1 MASKELLYN
10 CLQQMYTNT
19 LTGQGESVRNIVLVG
34 FMGTGKTSVGQKLAA
49 RLQMP
54 MIDTDDIIVEDSGMD
69 IPDIFAR
76 YGEAHFRDLES
87 AAVRKAANLEN
98 HVISTG
104 GGVVL
109 RESNLEML
117 KRSGPVFCLT
127 ATSEEIWRRVGG
139 ETHRPLLQAPNPLG
153 HIEQMLIERHPF
165 YARADYEIP
174 TTGLSIKAVTDKIIE
189 IFQQSLHSR

>member
-1 MASKELLYN
+1 MSWL
-10 CLQQMYTNT
+10 
-19 LTGQGESVRNIVLVG
+19 VLWEQARPQWA
-34 FMGTGKTSVGQKLAA
+34 QKLAE

-54 MIDTDDIIVEDSGMD
+54 MIDTDDIVVEDSGMD

-76 YGEAHFRDLES
+76 YGEVHFRDLEN

-117 KRSGPVFCLT
+117 KRNGVVFCLT
-127 ATSEEIWRRVGG
+127 ATAEEIWRRVGS

-153 HIEQMLIERHPF
+153 NIEQMLIERSSLLTL
-165 YARADYEIP
+165 ARLMRSQPQDYQ
-174 TTGLSIKAVTDKIIE
+174 LKRLRIK
-189 IFQQSLHSR
+189 L

>member
-1 MASKELLYN
+1 M
-10 CLQQMYTNT
+10 
-19 LTGQGESVRNIVLVG
+19 RNIVLVG

-54 MIDTDDIIVEDSGMD
+54 MIDTDDIIVKDSGMD

-76 YGEAHFRDLES
+76 YGETHFRDLES

-117 KRSGPVFCLT
+117 KGNGAVFCLT
-127 ATSEEIWRRVGG
+127 AASEEIWRRIGS
-139 ETHRPLLQAPNPLG
+139 ETHRPLLQDPNPLRK
-153 HIEQMLIERHPF
+153 IEQMLIERCPF

-189 IFQQSLHSR
+189 IFRQPLHSG

>member
-1 MASKELLYN
+1 M
-10 CLQQMYTNT
+10 
-19 LTGQGESVRNIVLVG
+19 RNIVLVG
-34 FMGTGKTSVGQKLAA
+34 FMGTGKTSVGEKLAA

-54 MIDTDDIIVEDSGMD
+54 MIDTDDIVVGDSGMA

-76 YGEAHFRDLES
+76 HGEAHFRDLES
-87 AAVRKAANLEN
+87 TAVSKAANLEN

-117 KRSGPVFCLT
+117 KGNGVVFCLT
-127 ATSEEIWRRVGG
+127 AAPEEIWRRIGN
-139 ETHRPLLQAPNPLG
+139 ETHRPLLQDPDPLRK
-153 HIEQMLIERHPF
+153 IEQMLIERCPF

-189 IFQQSLHSR
+189 IFRQPLHSG

>member
-1 MASKELLYN
+1 MP
-10 CLQQMYTNT
+10 
-19 LTGQGESVRNIVLVG
+19 NIVLVG

-54 MIDTDDIIVEDSGMD
+54 MIDTDDIIREDSGLD

-76 YGEAHFRDLES
+76 YGETHFRDLES
-87 AAVRKAANLEN
+87 AAVCKAANLEN

-117 KRSGPVFCLT
+117 KRNGVVFCLT
-127 ATSEEIWRRVGG
+127 ATPEEIWRRVGN
-139 ETHRPLLQAPNPLG
+139 ETHRPLLQDPNPLDK
-153 HIEQMLIERHPF
+153 IEQMLLERRPF
-165 YARADYEIP
+165 YARADHDIP
-174 TTGLSIKAVTDKIIE
+174 TTGLSIEAVIDKIVE
-189 IFQQSLHSR
+189 IFQQNLHSR

>member
-1 MASKELLYN
+1 M
-10 CLQQMYTNT
+10 
-19 LTGQGESVRNIVLVG
+19 RNIVLVG
-34 FMGTGKTSVGQKLAA
+34 FMGTGKTSVAQKLAA

-54 MIDTDDIIVEDSGMD
+54 MIDTDDIIVEDSGTD

-87 AAVRKAANLEN
+87 AAVHKAANLEN
-98 HVISTG
+98 YVISTG

-109 RESNLEML
+109 RESNLETL
-117 KRSGPVFCLT
+117 KRNGIVFCLT

-153 HIEQMLIERHPF
+153 NIEQMLIERHPF

-174 TTGLSIKAVTDKIIE
+174 TTGLSVTAVTDKIVE
-189 IFQQSLHSR
+189 IFQQNLHSR

>member
-1 MASKELLYN
+1 M
-10 CLQQMYTNT
+10 
-19 LTGQGESVRNIVLVG
+19 RNIVLVG

-49 RLQMP
+49 RIQMP
-54 MIDTDDIIVEDSGMD
+54 LIDTDDIITEDSGMD

-76 YGEAHFRDLES
+76 YGETHFRDLES

-109 RESNLEML
+109 RESNLDVL
-117 KRSGPVFCLT
+117 KRNGVIFCLT
-127 ATSEEIWRRVGG
+127 ATSEEIWRRVGS

-153 HIEQMLIERHPF
+153 KIEQMLIERRPF
-165 YARADYEIP
+165 YAHADYEIP
-174 TTGLSIKAVTDKIIE
+174 TTGLSLTVVTDKIVE
-189 IFQQSLHSR
+189 IFRQSLHSR